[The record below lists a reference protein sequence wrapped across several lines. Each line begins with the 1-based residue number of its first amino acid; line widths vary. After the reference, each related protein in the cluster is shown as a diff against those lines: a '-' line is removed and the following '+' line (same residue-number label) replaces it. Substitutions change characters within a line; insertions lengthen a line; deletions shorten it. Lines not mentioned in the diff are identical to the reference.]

1 MSPHLMAHFLTSS
14 GVSEWTNE
22 RSAVEC
28 PSGASKWVSRVSKW
42 VNKQARGLALTSG
55 FVLVLDH
62 SAQVQHALSF
72 LTVSIKVEVVF
83 LFSLVPLQSTK
94 QWHPR
99 QLGRF
104 GKKVRKYHHETTE
117 FWGEKVGWWLSRW
130 KKKTQSEVSRC
141 FDLPIVSVLFSHSQL
156 TKICHFYVSDH
167 LKMITIVT
175 KFVSTVIEK
184 CVNHYHSQDNNCV
197 NRQNRKRNQQQWQ
210 LCLLEWD

>member
-104 GKKVRKYHHETTE
+104 GKKSLKVSSWNYWILGRK
-117 FWGEKVGWWLSRW
+117 GWLVDITLNKNPTKWSFQMFRFANCLCFVFPQPTNKDMSFLRKWSPEDDNDRDKIRINSHREMCEPLS
-130 KKKTQSEVSRC
+130 
-141 FDLPIVSVLFSHSQL
+141 
-156 TKICHFYVSDH
+156 
-167 LKMITIVT
+167 
-175 KFVSTVIEK
+175 
-184 CVNHYHSQDNNCV
+184 
-197 NRQNRKRNQQQWQ
+197 
-210 LCLLEWD
+210 